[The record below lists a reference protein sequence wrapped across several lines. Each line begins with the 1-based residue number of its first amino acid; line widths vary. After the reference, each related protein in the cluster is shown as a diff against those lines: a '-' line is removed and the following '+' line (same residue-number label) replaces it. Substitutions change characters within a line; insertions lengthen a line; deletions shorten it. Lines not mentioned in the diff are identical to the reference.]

1 MGKTIDRTGERGI
14 NNFGSEMIITEY
26 RKYSDIDVYFPEYNW
41 TFKGARYQKFKKGD
55 IKCPYE
61 PRVYGIGY
69 LGEGEYKSKE
79 NGKMTKCYDTWH
91 SMLERCYSDKLHE
104 KYPTYIGCEADEDW
118 LCFQNY
124 GKWFDNNYYE
134 IEDERMHLDKDILVK
149 HNKIYSPETCIFV
162 PDRINTLFIKCDS
175 ARGNYPVGTS
185 LKDGKYQV
193 NCSLINPKTGKSRFE
208 YLGLYDT
215 QEKGFEIYKYYKELN
230 IKQVADYY
238 KGQIPQ
244 KVYDALYNY
253 QVEITD

>member
-14 NNFGSEMIITEY
+14 NNFGSEMVIVGY
-26 RKYSDIDVYFPEYNW
+26 RGRMDIDVSFPQYNW
-41 TFKGARYQKFKKGD
+41 TTKGVRYETFKKGQ

-61 PRVYGIGY
+61 KRVYGIGY

-124 GKWFDNNYYE
+124 GEWFDNNYYE

-162 PDRINTLFIKCDS
+162 PDRINTLFVKCDN
-175 ARGNYPVGTS
+175 ARGDSPVGTS
-185 LKDGKYQV
+185 LKNGKYQV

-215 QEKGFEIYKYYKELN
+215 QEKGFEVYKYYKEKN
-230 IKQVADYY
+230 IKEVADYY

-244 KVYDALYNY
+244 KVYDALYKY
-253 QVEITD
+253 EVKITD